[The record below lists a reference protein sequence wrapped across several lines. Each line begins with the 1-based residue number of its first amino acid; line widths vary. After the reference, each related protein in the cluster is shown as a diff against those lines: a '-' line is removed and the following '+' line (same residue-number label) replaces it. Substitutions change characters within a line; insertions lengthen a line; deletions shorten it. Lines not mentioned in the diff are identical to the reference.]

1 MLHLHEN
8 VVMHERSVTMIVR
21 FLCCFSKVS
30 QCSLV
35 TIHDKLHEE
44 MIVRPTYCNRKS
56 GVIC

>member
-1 MLHLHEN
+1 MLYLHEN
-8 VVMHERSVTMIVR
+8 VVMYERNVTMIVR

-30 QCSLV
+30 PRSLV

-44 MIVRPTYCNRKS
+44 MIVRPSYCNRKS

>member
-1 MLHLHEN
+1 MLHLHEI

-30 QCSLV
+30 LYSLV

-44 MIVRPTYCNRKS
+44 MIVRPNYCNRKS